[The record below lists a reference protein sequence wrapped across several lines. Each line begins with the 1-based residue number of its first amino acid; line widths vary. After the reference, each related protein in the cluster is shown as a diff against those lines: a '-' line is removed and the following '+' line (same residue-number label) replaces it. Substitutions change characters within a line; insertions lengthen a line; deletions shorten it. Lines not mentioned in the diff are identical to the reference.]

1 MVDYKCRFYQLK
13 EKIIVFF
20 SETRM
25 IVLCFV
31 EDDKFMGKIVIR
43 RLLIIF
49 CMFLCT
55 TTFTFADE
63 STENNENTIIQ
74 TGWVSIDGH
83 MQWYDENGV
92 PVIGWKNIDGSIYY
106 FDVNAYMVT
115 GINNVDNKY
124 YLFNDHGIL
133 ISQSGWVFE
142 NGSYYWVQD
151 DNSIYTSGWKNING
165 ETYFFNN
172 QGVMVTGKYSIN
184 GNWYF
189 FEENNSGKLV
199 KSGWHQAYDGLW
211 HYVADESIL
220 ANSCWKLLFG
230 QYYYFDQDSNMYTG
244 WLLENG
250 KYYYLANN
258 GPMVTGWALIN
269 GNWYYMNSSGERT
282 IGWQYINGHWYYLNE
297 DGVMQTGWLMEGN
310 NNYYLS
316 DSGAMITG
324 WLYLNGYWYYMNP
337 SGQMSSG
344 WQYIGYYWYYF
355 GDDGNGIMKTGW
367 QTINGSSYYL
377 KPNGAMATGFTWVDG
392 KYIYFNG
399 SGIMTDFPASYYLGV
414 PNYNQFQEG
423 FPSGC
428 EAVSLFQA
436 MQYKG
441 YLGMISLSTF
451 VDSLPISS
459 DPFSGFAGNPRS
471 TYGQYSAIFPPALA
485 NWGNIYARGK
495 VFDISGSSLDDLLGE
510 ISQGN
515 PVVAYVTTYYTE
527 PIWMNY
533 PFGPNLYNNHAV
545 TLNGYDYYNHL
556 VHVSDPISGS
566 KWLDMFSFANI
577 YNSRKYAVVV
587 R

>member
-1 MVDYKCRFYQLK
+1 
-13 EKIIVFF
+13 
-20 SETRM
+20 
-25 IVLCFV
+25 
-31 EDDKFMGKIVIR
+31 MGKIVIR
-43 RLLIIF
+43 RLLFIF
-49 CMFLCT
+49 CIFLCT
-55 TTFTFADE
+55 TIFTFADE
-63 STENNENTIIQ
+63 STENNKNTIIQ

-92 PVIGWKNIDGSIYY
+92 PVIGWKI
-106 FDVNAYMVT
+106 
-115 GINNVDNKY
+115 
-124 YLFNDHGIL
+124 
-133 ISQSGWVFE
+133 
-142 NGSYYWVQD
+142 
-151 DNSIYTSGWKNING
+151 ING
-165 ETYFFNN
+165 ETYFFND

-199 KSGWHQAYDGLW
+199 KSGWYQSYDGLW
-211 HYVADESIL
+211 HYVADANVL
-220 ANSCWKLLFG
+220 ANSCWKFLHG

-250 KYYYLANN
+250 KYYYLAND
-258 GPMVTGWALIN
+258 GPMVTGWSQIN
-269 GNWYYMNSSGERT
+269 GNWYYMNSSGQRM
-282 IGWQYINGHWYYLNE
+282 IGWQYVNGHWYYLNE
-297 DGVMQTGWLMEGN
+297 DGVMQTGWITENN

-367 QTINGSSYYL
+367 QTINGNSYYL

-392 KYIYFNG
+392 KYIYFNS

-471 TYGQYSAIFPPALA
+471 AYGQYGAIFPPALA
-485 NWGNIYARGK
+485 NWGNTYARGK
-495 VFDISGSSLDDLLGE
+495 VIDISGSSLDELLGE

-533 PFGPNLYNNHAV
+533 PFGLNLYNNHAV

>member
-1 MVDYKCRFYQLK
+1 M
-13 EKIIVFF
+13 
-20 SETRM
+20 
-25 IVLCFV
+25 
-31 EDDKFMGKIVIR
+31 R
-43 RLLIIF
+43 RLLFIF
-49 CMFLCT
+49 CMFLCST
-55 TTFTFADE
+55 IFVFADE
-63 STENNENTIIQ
+63 STENNENIIIQ

-106 FDVNAYMVT
+106 FDVNAYMAT
-115 GINNVDNKY
+115 GINNIDNKY

-165 ETYFFNN
+165 ETYFFND

-199 KSGWHQAYDGLW
+199 KSGWHQSYDGLW

-258 GPMVTGWALIN
+258 GPMVTGWSLIN
-269 GNWYYMNSSGERT
+269 GSWYYMNSYGERM

-297 DGVMQTGWLMEGN
+297 DGVMQTGWLIEGN

-471 TYGQYSAIFPPALA
+471 AYGQYSAIFPPALA

>member
-1 MVDYKCRFYQLK
+1 MSDYECRFYQRK
-13 EKIIVFF
+13 VKIYCIFFGNTYDSFVF
-20 SETRM
+20 
-25 IVLCFV
+25 CGGC
-31 EDDKFMGKIVIR
+31 DKFMRKIVIR
-43 RLLIIF
+43 RLLFIF
-49 CMFLCT
+49 CIFLCT
-55 TTFTFADE
+55 TIFTFADE

-92 PVIGWKNIDGSIYY
+92 PVIGWKI
-106 FDVNAYMVT
+106 
-115 GINNVDNKY
+115 
-124 YLFNDHGIL
+124 
-133 ISQSGWVFE
+133 
-142 NGSYYWVQD
+142 
-151 DNSIYTSGWKNING
+151 ING
-165 ETYFFNN
+165 ETYFFND

-199 KSGWHQAYDGLW
+199 KSGWYQSYDGLW
-211 HYVADESIL
+211 HYVADASVL
-220 ANSCWKLLFG
+220 ANSCWKFLHG

-258 GPMVTGWALIN
+258 GPMVTGWSLIN

-297 DGVMQTGWLMEGN
+297 DGVMQTGWITENN

-392 KYIYFNG
+392 KYIYFNA

>member
-1 MVDYKCRFYQLK
+1 MR
-13 EKIIVFF
+13 
-20 SETRM
+20 
-25 IVLCFV
+25 
-31 EDDKFMGKIVIR
+31 KIVIR
-43 RLLIIF
+43 RLLFIF
-49 CMFLCT
+49 CIFLCT
-55 TTFTFADE
+55 TIFTIADE

-151 DNSIYTSGWKNING
+151 DNSIYTSGWKNVNG
-165 ETYFFNN
+165 ETYFFND

-199 KSGWHQAYDGLW
+199 KSGWHQSYDGLW

-230 QYYYFDQDSNMYTG
+230 QYYYFDQDSNMYTD

-258 GPMVTGWALIN
+258 GPMVTGWSLIN

-297 DGVMQTGWLMEGN
+297 DGVMQTGWITENN

-392 KYIYFNG
+392 KYIYFNA

>member
-1 MVDYKCRFYQLK
+1 M
-13 EKIIVFF
+13 
-20 SETRM
+20 
-25 IVLCFV
+25 
-31 EDDKFMGKIVIR
+31 R
-43 RLLIIF
+43 RLLFIF

-55 TTFTFADE
+55 TIFTFADE
-63 STENNENTIIQ
+63 STENNKNTIIQ

-92 PVIGWKNIDGSIYY
+92 PVIGWKI
-106 FDVNAYMVT
+106 
-115 GINNVDNKY
+115 
-124 YLFNDHGIL
+124 
-133 ISQSGWVFE
+133 
-142 NGSYYWVQD
+142 
-151 DNSIYTSGWKNING
+151 ING
-165 ETYFFNN
+165 ETYFFND

-199 KSGWHQAYDGLW
+199 KSGWYQSYDGLW
-211 HYVADESIL
+211 HYVADASVL
-220 ANSCWKLLFG
+220 ANSCWKFLHG

-250 KYYYLANN
+250 KYYYLAND
-258 GPMVTGWALIN
+258 GPMVTGWSQIN
-269 GNWYYMNSSGERT
+269 GNWYYMNSSGQRM
-282 IGWQYINGHWYYLNE
+282 IGWQYVNGHWYYLNE
-297 DGVMQTGWLMEGN
+297 DGVMQTGWIMEGN

-367 QTINGSSYYL
+367 QTINGNSYYL

-392 KYIYFNG
+392 KYIYFNS

-414 PNYNQFQEG
+414 SNYNQFQEG

-471 TYGQYSAIFPPALA
+471 AYGQYGAIFPPALA
-485 NWGNIYARGK
+485 NWGNTYARGK
-495 VFDISGSSLDDLLGE
+495 VIDISGSSLDELLGE

-533 PFGPNLYNNHAV
+533 PFGLNLYNNHAV

>member
-1 MVDYKCRFYQLK
+1 M
-13 EKIIVFF
+13 
-20 SETRM
+20 
-25 IVLCFV
+25 
-31 EDDKFMGKIVIR
+31 R
-43 RLLIIF
+43 RLLFIF
-49 CMFLCT
+49 CMFLCST
-55 TTFTFADE
+55 IFVFADE

-142 NGSYYWVQD
+142 NGSYYWGQD
-151 DNSIYTSGWKNING
+151 DNSIYTSGWKIING
-165 ETYFFNN
+165 ETYFFND

-199 KSGWHQAYDGLW
+199 KNGWHQSHDGLW
-211 HYVADESIL
+211 HYAANAGVL
-220 ANSCWKLLFG
+220 ANSCWKLLYG

-250 KYYYLANN
+250 KYYYLAND
-258 GPMVTGWALIN
+258 GPMVTGWSLIN
-269 GNWYYMNSSGERT
+269 GQWYYMNSSGQMMV
-282 IGWQYINGHWYYLNE
+282 GWQYINGHWYYLNL
-297 DGVMQTGWLMEGN
+297 DGVMQTGWIAESN

-324 WLYLNGYWYYMNP
+324 WLYLNGYWYYMNL

-392 KYIYFNG
+392 KYIYFNS

-441 YLGMISLSTF
+441 YLGMMSLSTF

-485 NWGNIYARGK
+485 NWGNSYARGK

-527 PIWMNY
+527 PIWKNY

-566 KWLDMFSFANI
+566 KWLDMFSFENI

>member
-1 MVDYKCRFYQLK
+1 
-13 EKIIVFF
+13 
-20 SETRM
+20 
-25 IVLCFV
+25 
-31 EDDKFMGKIVIR
+31 
-43 RLLIIF
+43 
-49 CMFLCT
+49 
-55 TTFTFADE
+55 
-63 STENNENTIIQ
+63 
-74 TGWVSIDGH
+74 
-83 MQWYDENGV
+83 
-92 PVIGWKNIDGSIYY
+92 
-106 FDVNAYMVT
+106 
-115 GINNVDNKY
+115 
-124 YLFNDHGIL
+124 
-133 ISQSGWVFE
+133 
-142 NGSYYWVQD
+142 
-151 DNSIYTSGWKNING
+151 
-165 ETYFFNN
+165 
-172 QGVMVTGKYSIN
+172 MVTGKYSIN

-199 KSGWHQAYDGLW
+199 KRGWHQSYDGLW

-258 GPMVTGWALIN
+258 GPMVTGWSLIN

-297 DGVMQTGWLMEGN
+297 DGVMQTGWITENN

-392 KYIYFNG
+392 KYIYFNA

-577 YNSRKYAVVV
+577 YNYRKYAVVV